1 MVNMS
6 VPTLLSFLVPSFTF
20 LSPRLSH
27 LFTSPGRHRSIF
39 VILSTLSY
47 FFIPFYMYTH
57 FNSLSRTYSY
67 PSSLSVLVFRRK

>member
-47 FFIPFYMYTH
+47 FLFPSIPILT
-57 FNSLSRTYSY
+57 
-67 PSSLSVLVFRRK
+67 PFRAHIHTLPVVSPCLPQDVG